1 MDADL
6 KLKLLTEH
14 HHDQKGGMKTMP
26 FIIVNE
32 GFEKIASYGLQ
43 YNMIFYL
50 MEVYHMEAVPAS
62 TVMYI
67 WSALSTGL
75 SVFGALI
82 SDSYLGRFRVIAFGS
97 LFSFLGVTLLWL
109 TSMVPQ
115 FTPSSCHE
123 PETNCSPP
131 TPTQLGYL
139 FSCLG
144 LISIGSGCMGPCAIA
159 FGADQ
164 FQHHNNQRLIYSF
177 FNWYYATASIS
188 TLVGST
194 VLVYIQDQFGWQVGF
209 VVPAMFMFCST
220 LMFMLGSSLYVK
232 VEVDESPYSGFIQVL
247 MLAFKNRKIRLLPDD
262 RYNRSNQGDRVEL
275 TDNLRFLNKA
285 CVVRDTNNDYSGILT
300 VEKVESLKSLIRIIP
315 VWSSGILVFVNVV
328 QSFPTIQAA
337 KMNRN
342 ITSWLEIPAAS
353 FSMFALLS
361 LTIFIALYDRILI
374 PFLAKCTHEPR
385 GLLPKTRMGMGIIT
399 SIVAMVVAAIVEH
412 TRCSLANS
420 NQMVNMSAM
429 WLVPQFVLTGITEAL
444 NSIGQ
449 MEFYYSELP
458 KSMASSAMTIFTVG
472 MTIAALVASLL
483 TNIVDSVTSLGGGVS
498 WLSSDIDVGHVDYYY
513 WLLSF
518 LNLLC
523 FFYYL
528 LCCRMHRS
536 FSLQES
542 RLIVS

>member
-1 MDADL
+1 MEEHQNYPMDADL
-6 KLKLLTEH
+6 KLKLLIED

-62 TVMYI
+62 TVIYI

-75 SVFGALI
+75 SVFGAIL

-97 LFSFLGVTLLWL
+97 LSSFLGVTLLWL

-115 FTPSSCHE
+115 LAPSSCHE

-144 LISIGSGCMGPCAIA
+144 LISIGAGCMRPCAIA

-164 FQHHNNQRLIYSF
+164 FQHHNNQRLIYGF
-177 FNWYYATASIS
+177 FNWYYASASIS
-188 TLVGST
+188 TLIGST
-194 VLVYIQDQFGWQVGF
+194 VLVYIQGQFGWQVGF
-209 VVPAMFMFCST
+209 AVPAMFMFCSA

-232 VEVDESPYSGFIQVL
+232 VEVKESPYSGFFQVL
-247 MLAFKNRKIRLLPDD
+247 ILAFKNRKIRLLPND
-262 RYNRSNQGDRVEL
+262 RYNHSNEGDRVEL

-285 CVVRDTNNDYSGILT
+285 CVIRDTNNDYSGVPT

-328 QSFPTIQAA
+328 QNFPTIQAA

-353 FSMFALLS
+353 FNMFALLS

-374 PFLAKCTHEPR
+374 PFLAKYTHEPR

-399 SIVAMVVAAIVEH
+399 SIIAMVVAAIVELI
-412 TRCSLANS
+412 RRSLANS
-420 NQMVNMSAM
+420 NQMVDMSAM
-429 WLVPQFVLTGITEAL
+429 WLVP
-444 NSIGQ
+444 
-449 MEFYYSELP
+449 
-458 KSMASSAMTIFTVG
+458 
-472 MTIAALVASLL
+472 
-483 TNIVDSVTSLGGGVS
+483 
-498 WLSSDIDVGHVDYYY
+498 
-513 WLLSF
+513 
-518 LNLLC
+518 
-523 FFYYL
+523 
-528 LCCRMHRS
+528 
-536 FSLQES
+536 
-542 RLIVS
+542 